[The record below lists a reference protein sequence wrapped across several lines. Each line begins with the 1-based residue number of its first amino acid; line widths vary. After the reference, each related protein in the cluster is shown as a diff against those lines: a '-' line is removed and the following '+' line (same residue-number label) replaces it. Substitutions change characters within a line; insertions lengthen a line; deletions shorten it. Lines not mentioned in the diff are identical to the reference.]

1 MDFLTLDDG
10 TNRLSQKFGEELA
23 ISASEY
29 PTRGQISPTLQWK
42 PEITHPSKFILH
54 I

>member
-23 ISASEY
+23 IYVA
-29 PTRGQISPTLQWK
+29 
-42 PEITHPSKFILH
+42 
-54 I
+54 

>member
-23 ISASEY
+23 IYAS
-29 PTRGQISPTLQWK
+29 
-42 PEITHPSKFILH
+42 
-54 I
+54 